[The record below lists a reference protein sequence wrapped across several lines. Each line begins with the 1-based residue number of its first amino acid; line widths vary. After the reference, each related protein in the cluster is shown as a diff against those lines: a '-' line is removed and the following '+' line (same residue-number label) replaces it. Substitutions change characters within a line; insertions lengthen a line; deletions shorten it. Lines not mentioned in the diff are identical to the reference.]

1 MSADFAV
8 RPVGAPAPT
17 DFVRPVPVAAREGV
31 VTDVAPERS
40 VTPVDASIS
49 SRFDA
54 NVASGLSRRTDLDP
68 KTNLLVL
75 RVIDTESGQVV
86 KQIPAE
92 SALKLRAYNKALIAG
107 LSPNEADHYT
117 NREF

>member
-1 MSADFAV
+1 MSADFAIK
-8 RPVGAPAPT
+8 PVHAPAPT
-17 DFVRPVPVAAREGV
+17 DFVRPAPIAAREGV

-40 VTPVDASIS
+40 VTPAEASIS
-49 SRFDA
+49 ARFEA
-54 NVASGLSRRTDLDP
+54 NVSTGLSRRTDLDP

-75 RVIDTESGQVV
+75 RVIDTETRQVV

-92 SALKLRAYNKALIAG
+92 SALKLRAYNRALVAG
-107 LSPNEADHYT
+107 MSPNQADHQT

>member
-8 RPVGAPAPT
+8 RPVHAPVPT

-40 VTPVDASIS
+40 VTPVEASITA
-49 SRFDA
+49 RFEA

-92 SALKLRAYNKALIAG
+92 SALKLRAYNKALVAG
-107 LSPNEADHYT
+107 LSPNQADHFT